1 MSRRRTSLAVRVTLL
16 VTAVAVL
23 VAVIASVAGVLVVR
37 RTLIDVTTEALADRA
52 DVIAAQLA
60 SGSSG
65 TGNPPDA
72 GNPLAVADAVLAEQ
86 GITVVTIGPDGEF
99 SEAGR
104 VAERAAAEAG
114 AHLAVGGRSVSGT
127 AVAGGRLQLVEA
139 RSSQTGGFALVTP
152 ADVAAATR
160 QALERRLLWAVLGGT
175 AVAVLVGLLVARAV
189 SAPLRRTAVQARA
202 MSAGARDRRA
212 PVAGPREV
220 AEVAVAV
227 NELADA
233 LQHSE
238 SRQRDFLASVSHEL
252 RTPLAGISGQGQALA
267 DGLVDPAEQADVG
280 ASIVGEAARLERL
293 VTDLLDLARLGADN
307 FSIDPA
313 PTDLVALVT
322 EMATAWQ
329 PRCAARGVP
338 LLVEVPTFPVVVSTD
353 ARRVRQVLDGLAE
366 NALRVLEPGRPLV
379 LHVGAVP
386 NGSVPNGLPSDPV
399 PSGPVPGGHVPN
411 SPVPSGTIPIG
422 TVPDGPVPNG
432 PGPTGLPN
440 GPVPN
445 GAVLQVRDGG
455 PGLAFE
461 DYPVAFERGVLHERY
476 RTRRPGGAGL
486 GLALAHSLIVRL
498 GGTITAT
505 PAPERGVAMT
515 IWLPADAPYG
525 GPPAVAPWIGQPTGA
540 PPAGSTWTGEPTGS
554 RPAGAGPLAGGP
566 WAGAPTAS
574 PLPGGPEAGG
584 SPRRSPA
591 EEGPEQ
597 GAHHA

>member
-37 RTLIDVTTEALADRA
+37 RTLIDVTSEALADRA

-65 TGNPPDA
+65 TGNPPGADS
-72 GNPLAVADAVLAEQ
+72 PLAVADSVLADQ

-99 SEAGR
+99 SDAGR

-114 AHLAVGGRSVSGT
+114 AHLAVGGRSISGT

-139 RSSQTGGFALVTP
+139 RSTAAGGFALVTP

-220 AEVAVAV
+220 AEVSVAV

-233 LQHSE
+233 LQYSE

-252 RTPLAGISGQGQALA
+252 RTPLAGITGQAQALA

-322 EMATAWQ
+322 EMTAAWR
-329 PRCAARGVP
+329 PRCAAKGVQ
-338 LLVEVPTFPVVVSTD
+338 LLMEVPTFAVVVSTD

-366 NALRVLEPGRPLV
+366 NAVRVLEPGRPLV
-379 LHVGAVP
+379 LHV
-386 NGSVPNGLPSDPV
+386 
-399 PSGPVPGGHVPN
+399 
-411 SPVPSGTIPIG
+411 
-422 TVPDGPVPNG
+422 
-432 PGPTGLPN
+432 

-455 PGLAFE
+455 PGLAAE
-461 DYPVAFERGVLHERY
+461 DFPVAFERGVLHERY
-476 RTRRPGGAGL
+476 RSRRPGGAGL
-486 GLALAHSLIVRL
+486 GLALAHSLVVRL

-505 PAPERGVAMT
+505 PAPEGGVAMT
-515 IWLPADAPYG
+515 IWLPPSAPAQGPPTG
-525 GPPAVAPWIGQPTGA
+525 GPMVQSRTGA
-540 PPAGSTWTGEPTGS
+540 PWTGG
-554 RPAGAGPLAGGP
+554 PAVPP
-566 WAGAPTAS
+566 
-574 PLPGGPEAGG
+574 
-584 SPRRSPA
+584 PA
-591 EEGPEQ
+591 EGPPDE
-597 GAHHA
+597 GAHHG